1 MSAEPAMVLW
11 PLAAT
16 MAVVGVG
23 RVRSSRRRVALNRA
37 LHELRRPLTALALSP
52 GAGRQGREPSALAL
66 ALTALE
72 DLDAAING
80 RAHVIARRPVAAR
93 PLVAGAIARWER
105 LAASRDRRIEL
116 RWEAGAAA
124 VIADPARVSQA
135 LDNLLAN
142 AIEHSSG
149 RIRVIGAGTPRGLAI
164 EVVSARPAPGPERH
178 DSRRGHGLAVVR
190 AVAAAHEGRFR
201 VRRAAGEV
209 AAVLELPLAARRPA

>member
-1 MSAEPAMVLW
+1 MNAEPVVVLW

-16 MAVVGVG
+16 MAVVGAG
-23 RVRSSRRRVALNRA
+23 RVRASRRRVALNRA

-52 GAGRQGREPSALAL
+52 GAGPQGREPSALAL
-66 ALTALE
+66 ALAALE

-80 RAHVIARRPVAAR
+80 RTHVTARRPVAAR

-105 LAASRDRRIEL
+105 LAAARDRRIEFL
-116 RWEAGAAA
+116 WEAGGAA

-149 RIRVIGAGTPRGLAI
+149 RIRVIGTGTPRRLAI
-164 EVVSARPAPGPERH
+164 EVASARPAPASERR
-178 DSRRGHGLAVVR
+178 DSRRGHGLDIVR
-190 AVAAAHEGRFR
+190 SVAAAHEGRFR
-201 VRRAAGEV
+201 LRRAGGEV
-209 AAVLELPLAARRPA
+209 AAVLELPLAVPAPA